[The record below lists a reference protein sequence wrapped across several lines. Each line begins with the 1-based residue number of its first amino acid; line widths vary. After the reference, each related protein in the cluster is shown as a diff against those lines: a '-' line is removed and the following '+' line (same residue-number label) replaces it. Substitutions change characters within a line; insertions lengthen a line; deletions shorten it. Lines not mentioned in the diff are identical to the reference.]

1 MTAAAVNPETADVTW
16 GMSAGGNGGPSHD
29 HEPQIRKF
37 TCRCTRLGSPGE
49 FAAEVRADV
58 LHDLLMRSRCLEL
71 NSWCRYLVMKTK

>member
-1 MTAAAVNPETADVTW
+1 METE
-16 GMSAGGNGGPSHD
+16 GRHMS

-49 FAAEVRADV
+49 FAAEVRAQV

-71 NSWCRYLVMKTK
+71 DSWCR